1 MVASVFGNG
10 ISYLFSIELARLL
23 GPGDFGV
30 YALGL
35 TLFNVLVLLTSQSVG
50 TAGIRYVSQALGLD
64 QVHQVRRTILA
75 TLLLT
80 VAGSCISASSLLLL
94 SKRVA
99 LSVYAQP
106 ELAPVLTMFALAI
119 PLAATSYVLV
129 SILQAFQSLKYAVIV
144 RYLWEPVGKT
154 CLGLSLF
161 MLGFGLEGVV
171 TGIVI
176 TFVIAVLIGGQALR
190 RQWKLLPQASN
201 ELTIIDVVKITR
213 FCGPLLVSNI
223 FGVIA
228 PRSDILILGY
238 WASSY
243 ETGVYQS
250 ALQTAGVIALVLGA
264 FETAL
269 APSIARVLAQ
279 KHLGRLCDLY
289 QSGARLVFALTIPLF
304 VLISLFAKDI
314 LGMFGSGFSVGSACL
329 IVLSLGHLVNSA
341 ASSPNHVLLMDGRSR
356 IVMANTIIVGVV
368 QVAAISVLAPFWGMI
383 GVAIAT
389 ASGLVTLAALRIVQV
404 WRIYRIHPFT
414 WNLLKPLCCGGLTV
428 TVVSLMRVQFV
439 ETPIAVLAL
448 LSMTLYI
455 GLLVIGGVASSDRA
469 ILQSVAQR
477 LGVLRVFNGIL
488 EFTKHP

>member
-190 RQWKLLPQASN
+190 RQWKLLSQASN
-201 ELTIIDVVKITR
+201 ELTISIIK
-213 FCGPLLVSNI
+213 FK
-223 FGVIA
+223 
-228 PRSDILILGY
+228 
-238 WASSY
+238 W
-243 ETGVYQS
+243 
-250 ALQTAGVIALVLGA
+250 LVLTSLLHLCKI
-264 FETAL
+264 FL
-269 APSIARVLAQ
+269 IQVL
-279 KHLGRLCDLY
+279 G
-289 QSGARLVFALTIPLF
+289 
-304 VLISLFAKDI
+304 
-314 LGMFGSGFSVGSACL
+314 
-329 IVLSLGHLVNSA
+329 
-341 ASSPNHVLLMDGRSR
+341 
-356 IVMANTIIVGVV
+356 
-368 QVAAISVLAPFWGMI
+368 
-383 GVAIAT
+383 
-389 ASGLVTLAALRIVQV
+389 
-404 WRIYRIHPFT
+404 
-414 WNLLKPLCCGGLTV
+414 
-428 TVVSLMRVQFV
+428 
-439 ETPIAVLAL
+439 
-448 LSMTLYI
+448 I
-455 GLLVIGGVASSDRA
+455 GLWYGLMSASL
-469 ILQSVAQR
+469 IMK
-477 LGVLRVFNGIL
+477 LRM
-488 EFTKHP
+488 